1 MTCIQQPIHL
11 MPDQQFQE
19 LDEKEKIKGYWLI
32 QYQILWTNTIKI
44 IAESKEIIKKFYG
57 D

>member
-32 QYQILWTNTIKI
+32 QYHHKNYM
-44 IAESKEIIKKFYG
+44 AESKEIIKKFYR